1 MNAHSSHSGMQFLSI
16 IAGLALA
23 NRKVRENIERF
34 GIDIYIDAM
43 LDLLDR
49 HKVAMGTIIQMIIPE
64 AFDGKKTYFEDW
76 IDDDGQG
83 KGPYK
88 IACHLHRVGEIA
100 HFKFTGLEL
109 QSFSCGF
116 SSIEELKSRRLKE
129 TRFQPPATLIVHG
142 QYEKAAN

>member
-23 NRKVRENIERF
+23 DCKVRENIERF

-49 HKVAMGTIIQMIIPE
+49 QKVAMGTIIQMIIPE
-64 AFDGKKTYFEDW
+64 AVDGKKAYFKDW
-76 IDDDGQG
+76 IDDDGQC
-83 KGPYK
+83 KVPYK

-100 HFKFTGLEL
+100 HFEFTASDP

-116 SSIEELKSRRLKE
+116 SSIEELKSRFLKE
-129 TRFQPPATLIVHG
+129 TRFKPSATPIVQG
-142 QYEKAAN
+142 